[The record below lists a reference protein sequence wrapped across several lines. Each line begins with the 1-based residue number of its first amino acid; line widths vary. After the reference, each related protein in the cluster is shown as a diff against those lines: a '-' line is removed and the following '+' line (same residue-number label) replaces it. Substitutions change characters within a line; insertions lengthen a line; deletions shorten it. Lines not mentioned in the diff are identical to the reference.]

1 VERAVEQWP
10 NRPRAASMCL
20 PHDQI
25 DRERR
30 LGVKQR
36 EAARR
41 ARGYG
46 AIGLRQGAVAAAT
59 LLLVFSTGACD
70 RLTTT
75 APDAGDIFD
84 GPLPGLTKEELA
96 AFIRGDEAFGRQFS
110 PNEGLGP
117 IFNNVSC
124 ASCHSGDGRGHLRN
138 AFIRFSIGEDLV
150 PHLGGPQL
158 QDKAI
163 AGAVPERLPDGVQT
177 SLRLP
182 PPVFGVGLIEAI
194 PESVILA
201 LADPHD
207 ANGDGIS
214 GRPNYVVPG
223 DFVPADEIGGFLTDS
238 LGQGQ
243 PQLGRF
249 SRKAQVSSLLLQVA
263 KAYQEDIGITNDF
276 LPVEIRNPLASRAT
290 EAADRVPD
298 PELPGDEV
306 RAVLAYLR
314 TLAPPAP
321 GEMTPRRQQGEK
333 IFQEI
338 GCGSCHVPELRTG
351 PSTIAALANQPVQM
365 YSDLLLHDMGP
376 ELADNRP
383 DGQATG
389 REWKTAPL
397 WGLRIMRDFLNGEAF
412 LLHDGRARSVE
423 EAIRLHGGEAE
434 KSRNAFARLAAD
446 ARAALLD
453 FVESR

>member
-1 VERAVEQWP
+1 
-10 NRPRAASMCL
+10 
-20 PHDQI
+20 
-25 DRERR
+25 
-30 LGVKQR
+30 VKQP
-36 EAARR
+36 AVARR
-41 ARGYG
+41 ARGFRETGVRRAVRG
-46 AIGLRQGAVAAAT
+46 ATA
-59 LLLVFSTGACD
+59 LLLASSVGACD
-70 RLTTT
+70 RLTT
-75 APDAGDIFD
+75 ASPDPGDILD
-84 GPLPGLTKEELA
+84 GPLPGLTQEELS

-110 PNEGLGP
+110 PGEGLGP

-138 AFIRFSIGEDLV
+138 AFTRFSIGQDLV

-163 AGAVPERLPDGVQT
+163 AGAVPERLPEGVQT
-177 SLRLP
+177 SVRLP

-194 PESVILA
+194 PEETILA

-207 ANGDGIS
+207 SDGDGIS
-214 GRPNYVVPG
+214 GRPNFVVPE
-223 DFVPADEIGGFLTDS
+223 DFVPIDEPGGFVADEEFPEGR
-238 LGQGQ
+238 

-276 LPVEIRNPLASRAT
+276 LPVEIKNPLASRAT
-290 EAADRVPD
+290 EAADRVAD
-298 PELPGDEV
+298 PELPGEEV
-306 RAVLAYLR
+306 RAVLAYIR
-314 TLAPPAP
+314 MLAPPAP
-321 GEMTPRRQQGEK
+321 GEMTPRRQQGER

-351 PSTIAALANQPVQM
+351 SSIIAALSDQPVRLF
-365 YSDLLLHDMGP
+365 SDLLLHDMG
-376 ELADNRP
+376 EGLADHRP
-383 DGQATG
+383 DGDATG

-397 WGLRIMRDFLNGEAF
+397 WGLRVMRDFLNGDAF

-423 EAIRLHGGEAE
+423 EAILLHGGEAE
-434 KSRNAFARLAAD
+434 KSRNAFAQLAAD